1 MAEKITDG
9 SNVLIVIGMHRS
21 GTSLVASILHSAGL
35 DLGDQLMKAH
45 ETVNAKGFWEN
56 LEFVRFQESIL
67 EKLGH
72 DKYGWT
78 SEIDVHV
85 PPEDEGRVDEL
96 LSRNQRDHLWGWK
109 DPRTT
114 LFLNYWGKRLP
125 KANFLFV
132 YRPPWEVVDS
142 LYRRGDP
149 VFQENPRRAVETW
162 NDYNQAVLNFY
173 EKNKERG
180 LLLSLQSIVNN
191 PELAIDKINQKFNL
205 KLVKPAA
212 DIFDEK
218 LIERSSSKSARGQAL
233 QHFFPKTNE
242 IYKRLLESTDSL
254 GSETTVVPEDSTISD
269 AQLADLFLGEWVEA
283 RKAQRELKSG
293 NKTLYN
299 VRSELYEANEKLKTL
314 EASRIWKIRNIVHKL
329 KARPEV

>member
-1 MAEKITDG
+1 
-9 SNVLIVIGMHRS
+9 MHRS

-72 DKYGWT
+72 SKYGWT
-78 SEIDVHV
+78 SATDLYV
-85 PPEDEGRVDEL
+85 PEEDEKRVDEL
-96 LSRNQRDHLWGWK
+96 LLRNQRDRVWGWK

-132 YRPPWEVVDS
+132 YRPPWEVADS

-149 VFQENPRRAVETW
+149 IFQENPRSAVETW
-162 NDYNQAVLNFY
+162 TDYNQRILDFY
-173 EKNKERG
+173 ENNKERG
-180 LLLSLQSIVNN
+180 LLLALQSIVND
-191 PELAIDKINQKFNL
+191 PERAIEKINQRFNL
-205 KLVKPAA
+205 GLVKPAK
-212 DIFDEK
+212 DIFEES
-218 LIERSSSKSARGQAL
+218 LIERSSGKSARGLAIQRY
-233 QHFFPKTNE
+233 FPKTYE
-242 IYKRLLESTDSL
+242 VYQRLIEAADSL
-254 GSETTVVPEDSTISD
+254 GDQKEQLIEQGTISD
-269 AQLADLFLGEWVEA
+269 AELADCFLAEWVEA

-293 NKTLYN
+293 NKILYN
-299 VRSELYEANEKLKTL
+299 VRCELYDANEKLKTL
-314 EASRIWKIRNIVHKL
+314 EASRIWKIRNIVQKL
-329 KARPEV
+329 KSGHE